1 MGFPPSKA
9 LPYAP
14 QDSQPPLTSSLW
26 YFCEGEGALPAN
38 GRGLAAC
45 FHLLPMP
52 NTEVV
57 ALPWQAHWYASCSY
71 GCGGGGDGGSDG
83 GVRAL
88 CSATLQPDLCT
99 GTIAAHSP

>member
-1 MGFPPSKA
+1 MPS
-9 LPYAP
+9 
-14 QDSQPPLTSSLW
+14 
-26 YFCEGEGALPAN
+26 
-38 GRGLAAC
+38 
-45 FHLLPMP
+45 
-52 NTEVV
+52 TEVV